1 MICARIGRDFEP
13 ALEASAAA
21 WYNSPSRK
29 DGGVMDTTNNA
40 AWEPM
45 TPEQKRR
52 ELYDRQVA
60 LLDTFLEHRAISQ
73 EQHDKSLHDLTVKMG
88 YIIE

>member
-1 MICARIGRDFEP
+1 MIQD
-13 ALEASAAA
+13 
-21 WYNSPSRK
+21 K
-29 DGGVMDTTNNA
+29 DNA
-40 AWEPM
+40 AWETM

-88 YIIE
+88 YEDKH